1 MGALDLTFLGGFEVG
16 LDGAPVTGFISNK
29 ARALLCYLA
38 VDGREQSRENLATLL
53 WGDMPHVK
61 ALISLRQALANLRH
75 LLGEHVLV
83 TRHTAAFDRHSAY
96 RLDVA
101 EFAAA
106 VTGFQHHADFQA
118 GRQADA
124 LYRGD
129 FLQGFHVRDAPTFDE
144 WMMTQREWLHRLV
157 VELFEDQAA
166 YYARQ
171 GEYALALWHLDRL
184 LALEPWSEEAH
195 RQRML
200 LLARLDRRSA
210 ALKQYATCRRIL
222 DAEFGVAPSAE
233 TMALYDRILR
243 ARRVPLSAACNLPA
257 PLTPFV
263 GREPELA
270 RLRALLA
277 DPYARLIAL
286 TGPPGVGKSRLA
298 IEAAQRA
305 RAAFLDG
312 VCYVSLAT
320 LASVE
325 QWPAALAETL
335 GLASANDP
343 LVTVLNHLR
352 DREMLL
358 LLDGFERVLPA
369 PAVDEENTGAV
380 AEESWGGALLDM
392 LAAAPQIKVLIISRQ
407 PLSLREAYRFPLD
420 GFVCPPPIPA
430 SASAAD
436 LETYDAARLFLHQ
449 ARRVLP
455 DFTPTPDDAAA
466 IADICRLVEGNPLA
480 LERAAVWVEWM
491 SCARI
496 VEMIV
501 RDSAIGNVAPFC

>member
-1 MGALDLTFLGGFEVG
+1 MGVLHFTFLGGFEVS

-38 VDGREQSRENLATLL
+38 VDGREQPRENLAALL

-61 ALISLRQALANLRH
+61 ALISLRQALANLRR
-75 LLGEHVLV
+75 LLGEHIIV

-106 VTGFQHHADFQA
+106 VTGFHQRVDPQA

-129 FLQGFHVRDAPTFDE
+129 FLQGFHVRDAPAFEE
-144 WMMTQREWLHRLV
+144 WMMTQREWLHSLGA
-157 VELFEDQAA
+157 ELFADLAA
-166 YYARQ
+166 YYDRQ

-184 LALEPWSEEAH
+184 LALEPWREEAH

-200 LLARLDRRSA
+200 LLIRLDRRSA

-222 DAEFGVAPSAE
+222 AAEFGVAPSAE
-233 TMALYDRILR
+233 TTALYDRILR
-243 ARRVPLSAACNLPA
+243 ARRVPLSEACTLPA
-257 PLTPFV
+257 PFTPFV

-277 DPYARLIAL
+277 DPYARLITL

-298 IEAAQRA
+298 LEAAQRA
-305 RAAFLDG
+305 RATFLDG
-312 VCYVSLAT
+312 VCYVSPAALS
-320 LASVE
+320 SVA
-325 QWPAALAETL
+325 QLPVALAETL
-335 GLASANDP
+335 ALDTTDDP
-343 LVTVLNHLR
+343 LSAVLHHLR

-358 LLDGFERVLPA
+358 LLDGFERLLPA
-369 PAVDEENTGAV
+369 PVIDEENAGAT
-380 AEESWGGALLDM
+380 AEEGWGGGLLDM
-392 LAAAPQIKVLIISRQ
+392 LAAAPQIKALIASRQ
-407 PLSLREAYRFPLD
+407 PLGLREAFRFPVD
-420 GFVCPPPIPA
+420 GLACPPPTPA
-430 SASAAD
+430 SVSAAD
-436 LETYDAARLFLHQ
+436 LEAYDAASLFLQQ

-455 DFTPTPDDAAA
+455 DFTPTPEDAAA
-466 IADICRLVEGNPLA
+466 IARICRLVEGNPLA
-480 LERAAVWVEWM
+480 LERAAAWVEWM

-496 VEMIV
+496 AELIV
-501 RDSAIGNVAPFC
+501 RDHAKASDVDWR